1 MHINIYMWKLKKW
14 YRLCY
19 LQSRSRDIDVE
30 NKHMDIKGMGDR
42 MNLKIISSFYV
53 LFCFEGKIQ
62 TSENLS
68 FVGPM

>member
-1 MHINIYMWKLKKW
+1 MEAEKKW

-42 MNLKIISSFYV
+42 MNLKISIGIYTLLLV
-53 LFCFEGKIQ
+53 CI
-62 TSENLS
+62 N
-68 FVGPM
+68 